1 MEQELILACLVA
13 LVYCV
18 LRILDMKYIDREMKP
33 IKEIARDAL
42 MVFIAA
48 FGGGYIYNL
57 FKTPLGNMFSAITN
71 NPIGDMTGTTVY
83 TNDPGF

>member
-1 MEQELILACLVA
+1 
-13 LVYCV
+13 
-18 LRILDMKYIDREMKP
+18 
-33 IKEIARDAL
+33 